1 MSHSILR
8 KWVEYDIRDGEIK
21 EYFLNVLDEDEKKNV
36 FDLEKY
42 MLMEEYLGKC
52 GKTYLQCLKT
62 EKLLN
67 KMRSSVYA
75 VIAVNKFKKLIK

>member
-8 KWVEYDIRDGEIK
+8 KWVEFDVKDEEVK
-21 EYFLNVLDEDEKKNV
+21 EHFLKVLDEDEKKNI
-36 FDLEKY
+36 FDLQKY
-42 MLMEEYLGKC
+42 LLVEEYLGTC

-67 KMRSSVYA
+67 KMRTSIYT

>member
-1 MSHSILR
+1 
-8 KWVEYDIRDGEIK
+8 
-21 EYFLNVLDEDEKKNV
+21 
-36 FDLEKY
+36 
-42 MLMEEYLGKC
+42 MEEYLGKC